1 MTLTMSR
8 SSIDA
13 LGHRLAKASTPS
25 ADDLAKLA
33 ALQRD
38 YSIALDAAVDTVR
51 RALGTP
57 LRFGRTSLALT
68 PRVKT
73 PTTLIDKLRRG
84 TSLSSVQDVVGFRI
98 VGPLNLKEQDDLTAR
113 LLELFPDSKVVDR
126 RRNPMHGYRAVH
138 VIARYSGVTIEVQIR
153 THYQQAW
160 AEATERLADSW
171 GRGIRY
177 GLSPDGRDETE
188 IAQRSDALAKWKL
201 AADHIARLERES
213 TTLADVLAERVRAAV
228 QADANA
234 QPKEVAAR
242 LLAEDPTLTEG
253 INAAAAEMGNALRE
267 GGQEVASLMA
277 LTLQRIDAEIGR

>member
-1 MTLTMSR
+1 MAITMSR

-13 LGHRLAKASTPS
+13 LGRRLAKAPTPS
-25 ADDLAKLA
+25 AGDLAKLA

-38 YSIALDAAVDTVR
+38 YAIGLDAAVESVR
-51 RALGTP
+51 RAFGTP

-98 VGPLNLKEQDDLTAR
+98 VGALNLKEQDDLTAR
-113 LLELFPDSKVVDR
+113 LMELFPDSKVVDR

-177 GLSPDGRDETE
+177 GSSPDGRDEAE
-188 IAQRSDALAKWKL
+188 IAQRSDALVKWKI

-213 TTLADVLAERVRAAV
+213 TTLADVLADRISAAL
-228 QADANA
+228 QANA
-234 QPKEVAAR
+234 NAEPKEVAAR
-242 LLAEDPTLTEG
+242 LLAENPSLTEG
-253 INAAAAEMGNALRE
+253 IDAAAAAMGSALRE
-267 GGQEVASLMA
+267 GGQV
-277 LTLQRIDAEIGR
+277 TLQRMDAEGGR